1 MDLLKGKVAIVS
13 GIGPGVG
20 KEVAYAFAREGADVV
35 LAART
40 ASALEEVALGIQKRR
55 QKSLCVPTDISKP
68 EDCTR
73 LVEQAMKTFKR
84 VDVLVNNAFLTHP
97 WGPIEKADF
106 EAWKKILDV
115 NLFGSLRLSQLVIP
129 HMRSQG
135 GGSIV
140 MVNTMSMRIIEPNVG
155 GYASSKGA
163 LMTATQTLAKEI
175 GPDGIRV
182 NSVVPGYIWSDK
194 MEAYFRHLANEQGR
208 KYEEVRAEVESKT
221 ALHHIPD
228 STEIADAVLFFAS
241 DLSRGC
247 TGQALDVNG
256 GHYFH

>member
-40 ASALEEVALGIQKRR
+40 GSALEEVALGIQKRR
-55 QKSLCVPTDISKP
+55 QKALCVPTDISKP

-73 LVEQAMKTFKR
+73 LVEQAMKAFKR

-129 HMRSQG
+129 HMRNQG

-163 LMTATQTLAKEI
+163 LMTATQTLAKEV

-182 NSVVPGYIWSDK
+182 NSVVPGYIWGPAL
-194 MEAYFRHLANEQGR
+194 EGYFKQLARER
-208 KYEEVRAEVESKT
+208 SMTPAAIYAEIASRT
-221 ALHHIPD
+221 CLNHIPT
-228 STEIADAVLFFAS
+228 SEEIAGAVVFFAS
-241 DLSRGC
+241 DLSRVV